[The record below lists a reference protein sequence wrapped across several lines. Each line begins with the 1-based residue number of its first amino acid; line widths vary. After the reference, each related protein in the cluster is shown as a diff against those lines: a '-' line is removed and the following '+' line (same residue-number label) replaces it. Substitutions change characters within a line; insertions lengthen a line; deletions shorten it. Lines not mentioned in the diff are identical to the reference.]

1 MPPNTYHIA
10 FRGGGSK
17 SSIFCMIL
25 CAKVTASAMIAF
37 RAGDG
42 LVLSIWQSFRA
53 ARIEAIIPST
63 RFRPSS
69 IRASILLYLPI
80 LYIRFLFVYEYECS
94 GIPEQYIYIVQIFL
108 NFNFNL
114 S

>member
-17 SSIFCMIL
+17 SSIFIF

-94 GIPEQYIYIVQIFL
+94 GIPEQYI
-108 NFNFNL
+108 
-114 S
+114 

>member
-1 MPPNTYHIA
+1 
-10 FRGGGSK
+10 
-17 SSIFCMIL
+17 MIL

-80 LYIRFLFVYEYECS
+80 LYLRFLFVYEIWNVQALLNNISILFKYFLTLISICPKLLEQS
-94 GIPEQYIYIVQIFL
+94 GYYV
-108 NFNFNL
+108 
-114 S
+114 